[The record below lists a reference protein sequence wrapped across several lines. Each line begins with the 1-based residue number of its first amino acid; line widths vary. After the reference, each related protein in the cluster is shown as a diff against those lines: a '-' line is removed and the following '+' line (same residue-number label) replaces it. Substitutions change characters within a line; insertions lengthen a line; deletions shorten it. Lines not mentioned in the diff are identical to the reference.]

1 MRFLTG
7 YRHEQWRLVC
17 LYHSTS
23 WSVPWQQNRKKT
35 QLKLFH
41 YLIEITHYPNGHFEI
56 CFIMNAA
63 CF

>member
-1 MRFLTG
+1 MSSG
-7 YRHEQWRLVC
+7 VSSASIIQPAA
-17 LYHSTS
+17 LYPGSKTE
-23 WSVPWQQNRKKT
+23 KKT
-35 QLKLFH
+35 QIKLFH